1 MNSSH
6 LYNSKPQK
14 KDFASVLEAFK
25 GVSIESGHQKV
36 VQVLKALEKQGF
48 FEEKSQEKAKET
60 FKEVMQHFGLGV
72 TYVDA
77 NGWDYSSGD
86 GELDLSIFH
95 WSRTGGVQY
104 DIPMAANDAN
114 RVHLFSAAS
123 QYNAA
128 EVPSAYIPPIGEAM
142 EKSAHDHTQGP
153 FAQRTNPV
161 VFELV
166 TAFLTHLGFNM
177 MEYVLPS
184 AGNTYTN
191 GSAIQHGYL
200 RPSNQNVGQLAQ
212 EMEEKFRNLEVPCYE
227 SRPTNGGQSIFLM
240 LGAAPAIGYSFGL
253 DTNSKECK
261 RLQYYA
267 YLANFT
273 AQFKQSL
280 KLLEE
285 NPSKE
290 VVLHVTGTGLGVF
303 GCNNEIFAQAF
314 KDAALKFQTQL
325 KPSDQKRIHVQLE
338 AYNGVDALQN
348 VAQALK
354 LGDIKPRM

>member
-1 MNSSH
+1 
-6 LYNSKPQK
+6 
-14 KDFASVLEAFK
+14 
-25 GVSIESGHQKV
+25 
-36 VQVLKALEKQGF
+36 LEKQGF
-48 FEEKSQEKAKET
+48 FKRKSHEKSKT
-60 FKEVMQHFGLGV
+60 VFKEVMQHFGLGV

-77 NGWDYSSGD
+77 KGWDYSDKD
-86 GELDLSIFH
+86 GELDFSIFH
-95 WSRTGGVQY
+95 WSKTGGVQH
-104 DIPMAANDAN
+104 DIPRAASDAN

-128 EVPSAYIPPIGEAM
+128 EAPNAYTPPIGKAM

-166 TAFLTHLGFNM
+166 TALLTHLGFNM
-177 MEYVLPS
+177 MEDVLPS

-200 RPSNQNVGQLAQ
+200 RPANQNVGQLAQ
-212 EMEEKFRNLEVPCYE
+212 EIEKKFRNLEVPCYE
-227 SRPTNGGQSIFLM
+227 SRPTPEGQSIFLM

-253 DTNSKECK
+253 DTKSEECG

-285 NPSKE
+285 NPGKE

-303 GCNNEIFAQAF
+303 GCDKKKFAQAF
-314 KDAALKFQTQL
+314 KHAALEFQKQF
-325 KPSDQKRIHVQLE
+325 
-338 AYNGVDALQN
+338 
-348 VAQALK
+348 
-354 LGDIKPRM
+354 